1 MKFWRKNCILE
12 QFKYPANT
20 EYTYMLI
27 VWTDGEDNQ
36 STKTLTDQNKY
47 IQSLR
52 KKGVVC
58 LWTASGQDAV
68 KTGTQGGFAPNH
80 CLQTGTGVGAA
91 PKMYRAISTAVRGCS
106 QGVDIDFTQPSNRRD
121 QTAPAQINYSEL
133 PDVPIYTPKPRARF
147 FPNST
152 VSSPPASAL
161 PMPPPTLL
169 RQAEYVSESPP
180 TPPSILPQRL
190 SSANDAQR
198 LFNSAQALEAAAR
211 HNRAVASL
219 GNRGASAV
227 PLASPPPIDGEWV
240 DTQVPNIQQMEH

>member
-1 MKFWRKNCILE
+1 MSKLLFVHYILDRSGSVASTLGTQAGKDGLIQFIKEQHKIAVETNVTILLTLTTFDYEYQTCFKNMDVTSIDFTDEKWLEWTQPRGSTLLIDTIIDSTTKWRKNCILE
-12 QFKYPANT
+12 QFKYPSNT

-106 QGVDIDFTQPSNRRD
+106 QGVD
-121 QTAPAQINYSEL
+121 
-133 PDVPIYTPKPRARF
+133 
-147 FPNST
+147 
-152 VSSPPASAL
+152 
-161 PMPPPTLL
+161 
-169 RQAEYVSESPP
+169 
-180 TPPSILPQRL
+180 
-190 SSANDAQR
+190 
-198 LFNSAQALEAAAR
+198 
-211 HNRAVASL
+211 
-219 GNRGASAV
+219 
-227 PLASPPPIDGEWV
+227 
-240 DTQVPNIQQMEH
+240 